1 MPTTSNPAAKLV
13 VVTVL
18 VGVGA
23 GLGGMLLA
31 LLLHAVQHIAFGYSV
46 DALPGK
52 ESFLQGISSAS
63 PQRRFMVLT
72 LCGVIAGGGWWLLY
86 RFGKPLV
93 SVADAIKADGPRM
106 PPASTVANS
115 LLQIVTVAMGS
126 PLGREVAPREI
137 GALWAGW
144 LAHYAKLTPAQA
156 RIMVACGAGA
166 GLAAVYNVPLGG
178 AVFVLEVLLA
188 TFEARIV
195 VAALLTS
202 AIGAF
207 VAWIGLGDAQ
217 TYRLPVYSLD
227 AQLIVWA
234 VVTSPLFGAAA
245 RLFVK
250 FTKAARANAA
260 RGTSLP
266 VLLILNF
273 MLVGVLVIY
282 YPQLAGNGKSAA
294 GLSFEDH
301 LGFALA
307 GVLLVLKVIIEVSSL
322 RAGAQGGLLTPS
334 LTNGALLGVVLG
346 SLWNIF
352 WPGTPLGAFAVIGAA
367 AFLASA
373 MQMPLTALVL
383 TLEFTNIEQGFL
395 IPLALAI
402 AGAMLTFRALGERRP
417 ASAVAPAVAPAPAP
431 AQGLHGVSD

>member
-1 MPTTSNPAAKLV
+1 MSTTSNPAAKLL

-18 VGVGA
+18 VGLGA
-23 GLGGMLLA
+23 GLGGMSLA
-31 LLLHAVQHIAFGYSV
+31 LLLHAIQHLAFGYSL
-46 DALPGK
+46 DSLPGK
-52 ESFLQGISSAS
+52 ETFLEGISAAS
-63 PQRRFMVLT
+63 PQRRFIVLT
-72 LCGVIAGGGWWLLY
+72 LCGVIAGVGWWCLY

-93 SVADAIKADGPRM
+93 SIAKALESDDPRM
-106 PPASTVANS
+106 PVGSTIAHV
-115 LLQIVTVAMGS
+115 LLQIATVAMGS

-137 GALWAGW
+137 GSLWAGW
-144 LAHYAKLTPAQA
+144 LSHYAGLTPAQA
-156 RIMVACGAGA
+156 RVMVACGAGA

-178 AVFVLEVLLA
+178 AVFVLEVLLRS
-188 TFEARIV
+188 FEWHLV
-195 VAALLTS
+195 TVALATS
-202 AIGAF
+202 ALGAF

-227 AQLIVWA
+227 PQLVVWA

-245 RLFVK
+245 RFFVIL
-250 FTKAARANAA
+250 TKAARASAA
-260 RGTSLP
+260 RGDALP
-266 VLLILNF
+266 LLSIVNF
-273 MLVGVLVIY
+273 AVIGALVIY

-294 GLSFEDH
+294 GLSFDDH

-307 GVLLVLKVIIEVSSL
+307 GVLLVLKVIIEVSTL

-346 SLWNIF
+346 SVYNVF

-367 AFLASA
+367 AFLAPA

-395 IPLALAI
+395 IPLALSI
-402 AGAMLTFRALGERRP
+402 AGAMITSRALAQVRP
-417 ASAVAPAVAPAPAP
+417 ASVAPLSPAPE
-431 AQGLHGVSD
+431 QTLRGLSD